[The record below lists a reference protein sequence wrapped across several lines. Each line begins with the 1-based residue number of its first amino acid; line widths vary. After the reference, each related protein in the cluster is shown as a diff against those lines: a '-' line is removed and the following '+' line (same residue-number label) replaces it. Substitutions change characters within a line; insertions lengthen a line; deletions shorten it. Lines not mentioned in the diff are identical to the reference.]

1 LRAAGDRSVAV
12 GSRWRL
18 PRVLFAV
25 LSALVIAQSSA
36 RIEAAPIAIVAP
48 SGLANSQKF
57 RIMVVTSA
65 VTNAISTDIN
75 Y

>member
-1 LRAAGDRSVAV
+1 
-12 GSRWRL
+12 
-18 PRVLFAV
+18 V

>member
-1 LRAAGDRSVAV
+1 MAV

-25 LSALVIAQSSA
+25 LTALVIAQFSA
-36 RIEAAPIAIVAP
+36 RVEAAPIAIVAP
-48 SGLANSQKF
+48 SELANGQKF

-65 VTNAISTDIN
+65 VTNPLSTDIN
-75 Y
+75 